1 MLQPQ
6 AGGPAPPAAGEA
18 GGAGEGQGVLGESL
32 FTNLNSAKTL
42 FTIRHLL
49 AALGQEAFSEIKLK
63 VSTQSEVRNF
73 KTLGSSRTS

>member
-1 MLQPQ
+1 MLQHR

-42 FTIRHLL
+42 FTIRQQAIGGFRPGSLFGNQIERL
-49 AALGQEAFSEIKLK
+49 DSIGSEKL
-63 VSTQSEVRNF
+63 
-73 KTLGSSRTS
+73 